1 MERKIIDT
9 GLQAMLQGDEI
20 GTVRMLYSVLREIY
34 MEYGDITDNH
44 IKKYNAS
51 ENAKYK
57 FNVTISTIRNYL
69 KPYNYVVQKNSDVIV
84 REMTIEEYFDTLGSD
99 NEKKTENNGN
109 DFMENLT
116 VKQKISLAYAD
127 KSEQYNDV
135 KLLSLRCSK
144 DVLERFNE
152 LAKKFKCFEKSY
164 LLSFILESGMD
175 SVGYKTENI

>member
-57 FNVTISTIRNYL
+57 FNVTISTIC
-69 KPYNYVVQKNSDVIV
+69 
-84 REMTIEEYFDTLGSD
+84 T
-99 NEKKTENNGN
+99 KK
-109 DFMENLT
+109 
-116 VKQKISLAYAD
+116 
-127 KSEQYNDV
+127 
-135 KLLSLRCSK
+135 
-144 DVLERFNE
+144 
-152 LAKKFKCFEKSY
+152 
-164 LLSFILESGMD
+164 
-175 SVGYKTENI
+175 